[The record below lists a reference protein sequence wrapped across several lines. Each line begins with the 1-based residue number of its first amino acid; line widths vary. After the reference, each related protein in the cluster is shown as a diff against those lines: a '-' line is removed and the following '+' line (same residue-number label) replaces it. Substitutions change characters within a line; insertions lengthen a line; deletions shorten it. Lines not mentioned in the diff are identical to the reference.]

1 MNSADDLEIKEPCI
15 VKSNQFNEFQRI
27 ISLSNQMLENARQQR
42 WDDVSAIEGQRRQLL
57 TEFFSQPV
65 KVQKGILANS
75 IRSILEND
83 REIVRLGAE
92 ERDEL
97 RGALQKF
104 NRQKHAVHAYSAAV

>member
-1 MNSADDLEIKEPCI
+1 M
-15 VKSNQFNEFQRI
+15 KSNQFNDFQRI
-27 ISLSNQMLENARQQR
+27 ISLSNQMLENARQQK
-42 WDDVSAIEGQRRQLL
+42 WDDVSAIEDQRRQLL

-65 KVQKGILANS
+65 KGQKSALANN
-75 IRSILEND
+75 IRSILEKD

-92 ERDEL
+92 KREEL

>member
-1 MNSADDLEIKEPCI
+1 M
-15 VKSNQFNEFQRI
+15 KSNQLNDFQRI
-27 ISLSNQMLENARQQR
+27 ISLSNQMLENARRQR
-42 WDDVSAIEGQRRQLL
+42 WDDVSAIEDQRRQLL

-65 KVQKGILANS
+65 KVQKGALANS
-75 IRSILEND
+75 IRSILEKD

-92 ERDEL
+92 KREEL

>member
-1 MNSADDLEIKEPCI
+1 M
-15 VKSNQFNEFQRI
+15 KSNPINDFQRI

-42 WDDVSAIEGQRRQLL
+42 WDDLSAIEDQRRQLL
-57 TEFFSQPV
+57 TEFFSRPV
-65 KVQKGILANS
+65 KGPKSALANS
-75 IRSILEND
+75 IRSILEKD

-92 ERDEL
+92 KREEL